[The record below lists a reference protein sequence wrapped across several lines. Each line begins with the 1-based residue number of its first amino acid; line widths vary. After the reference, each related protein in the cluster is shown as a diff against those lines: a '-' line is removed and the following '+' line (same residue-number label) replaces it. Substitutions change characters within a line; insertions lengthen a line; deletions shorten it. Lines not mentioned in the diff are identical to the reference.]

1 MHKPT
6 KRIRRAQMTK
16 RLSLSIATALVFFV
30 AAAVAQSTPQ
40 TDTQGTQGSSP
51 SMGQG
56 SSASQGGM
64 SQGAETKGEKKLKG
78 CVRSEGGQY
87 VLEEKNGKSIALT
100 GQGVSAHVGHEVAVH
115 GSWASGTAS
124 SASAS
129 STGATAKTGREFNVS
144 SVDMIS
150 DSCSAGKKGN
160 MGNSTTT
167 PPTTPQ

>member
-1 MHKPT
+1 
-6 KRIRRAQMTK
+6 MTN
-16 RLSLSIATALVFFV
+16 RLLLSIATALMFFV
-30 AAAVAQSTPQ
+30 ATAIAQSTPQ

-64 SQGAETKGEKKLKG
+64 SQGTETKGEKKLRG
-78 CVRSEGGQY
+78 CIRSEGGQY

-100 GQGVSAHVGHEVAVH
+100 GQDVSAHVGHEVALH
-115 GSWASGTAS
+115 GSWASGNA
-124 SASAS
+124 SASAT
-129 STGATAKTGREFNVS
+129 STNASAKAGREFNVN

-150 DSCSAGKKGN
+150 ESCSAGKKGN
-160 MGNSTTT
+160 MSNSTT

>member
-1 MHKPT
+1 
-6 KRIRRAQMTK
+6 MTK
-16 RLSLSIATALVFFV
+16 RLLLAISTALVFFV
-30 AAAVAQSTPQ
+30 ATAIAQSTPQ

-64 SQGAETKGEKKLKG
+64 SQGTETKGEKKLKG

-87 VLEEKNGKSIALT
+87 VLEEKNGKNIQLT
-100 GQGVSAHVGHEVAVH
+100 GQDVSAHVGHEVAVH
-115 GSWASGTAS
+115 GSWASGGA

-129 STGATAKTGREFNVS
+129 STGASAKTGREFNVS

-150 DSCSAGKKGN
+150 ESCSAGKKGS
-160 MGNSTTT
+160 MSNSTTN